1 MNHIWVQLRR
11 YTTQCHT
18 FKIISLKNI
27 CLMIVPA
34 DVVPVTSV
42 LLNTAAGGLCL
53 VWVWP
58 ALSQHGNTRVWGGG
72 RGGGEEYPGHSCGH
86 LVIAWITVAELSLV
100 TSIPQSVF
108 TVGWEARYG
117 ETIVITNTGRP
128 AAVDI
133 RVELCLVEEHRDPCH
148 TQARHRLKY
157 CCEDE
162 EIEY

>member
-1 MNHIWVQLRR
+1 
-11 YTTQCHT
+11 
-18 FKIISLKNI
+18 
-27 CLMIVPA
+27 MIVPA

-58 ALSQHGNTRVWGGG
+58 ALSEHRNTRVWGGG
-72 RGGGEEYPGHSCGH
+72 RGGGEEYPGHSSGH
-86 LVIAWITVAELSLV
+86 LVIPWITVAELSLV
-100 TSIPQSVF
+100 TSISQSVF
-108 TVGWEARYG
+108 TVGWESRYG

-157 CCEDE
+157 VLLWRWGDRILTLSKSLTWHEKHEEDWKSSSLPT
-162 EIEY
+162 